1 VQRPMAFL
9 VYEPWNRAMAF
20 LCSGGNMIISD
31 KIQKLI
37 ANQEGWTR
45 RMFEEGLRI
54 KKQYGEENVYD
65 FSLGNPDTEPP
76 EEVQKTLVE
85 TLSNPVKGMHRYMSN
100 NGYEDVREEIAAYLR
115 ELHGVPFT
123 ANHIFMTVGCAGGLN
138 ILLKSML
145 SRGDEVIV
153 PSPFFWEFKNY
164 IENHGGKVRYVQTKK
179 DFQLNIENIEKA
191 ITKKTKA
198 ILLNSPNNPTGA
210 VYTEESVKGLVEL
223 LNRKR
228 TQGQDIYIICDD
240 AYKKL
245 VYDGFRLPNLFQFY
259 DLVYAVTSHSK
270 DLALPGERIGYVA
283 ISPRIADYELMVSGL
298 MISMRTLG
306 FVNAPALF
314 QRIAGKFQRTSVN
327 IGEYEKKRDLLYEI
341 LMEAGFECVKPKG
354 AFYMF
359 PKSPAP
365 DELEF
370 IRTLQQEERIM
381 VVPGRGFGRKGY
393 FRIAYCVPMETIL
406 KSREGFIRIGKRY
419 AKR

>member
-1 VQRPMAFL
+1 
-9 VYEPWNRAMAF
+9 
-20 LCSGGNMIISD
+20 MIISD
-31 KIQKLI
+31 RIQKLI
-37 ANQEGWTR
+37 SNQEGWTR

-76 EEVQKTLVE
+76 EEVQKTLIE
-85 TLSNPVKGMHRYMSN
+85 ILSNPEKGMHRYMSN
-100 NGYEDVREEIAAYLR
+100 NGYEDVREEVATYLR
-115 ELHGVPFT
+115 EEHSVPFT
-123 ANHIFMTVGCAGGLN
+123 SNHVFMTVGCAGGLN

-145 SRGDEVIV
+145 SKGDEVIV

-164 IENHGGKVRYVQTKK
+164 VENHGGKVRYVQSNK

-228 TQGQDIYIICDD
+228 AQGQDIYIISDD
-240 AYKKL
+240 AYRKL
-245 VYDGFRLPNLFQFY
+245 LYDGVKLPNLFQLY

-270 DLALPGERIGYVA
+270 DLALPGERIGYVV
-283 ISPRIADYELMVSGL
+283 ISPRIPDYELMVSGL

-314 QRIAGKFQRTSVN
+314 QRIAGKFQRSSVD
-327 IGEYEKKRDLLYEI
+327 IGAYQKKRDLLYNAI
-341 LMEAGFECVKPKG
+341 TEAGFDCVKPMG
-354 AFYMF
+354 AFYLF
-359 PKSPAP
+359 PKSPIP
-365 DELEF
+365 DEVEF
-370 IRTLQQEERIM
+370 VRTLQQEERIM
-381 VVPGRGFGRKGY
+381 VVPGRGFGKKGY
-393 FRIAYCVPMETIL
+393 FRIAYCVPIETL
-406 KSREGFIRIGKRY
+406 QKSVDGFMRTGKRY
-419 AKR
+419 NLR

>member
-1 VQRPMAFL
+1 
-9 VYEPWNRAMAF
+9 
-20 LCSGGNMIISD
+20 MIISN

-54 KKQYGEENVYD
+54 KKEYGEENVYD

-76 EEVQKTLVE
+76 DEVQKNLVDI
-85 TLSNPVKGMHRYMSN
+85 LSKPVKGMHRYMSN
-100 NGYEDVREEIAAYLR
+100 NGYEDVREEIAGYLR
-115 ELHGVPFT
+115 EQYDVPFT

-138 ILLKSML
+138 ILIKSML
-145 SRGDEVIV
+145 NKGDEVIV

-164 IENHGGKVRYVQTKK
+164 IENHDGKVCYVQTKK
-179 DFQLNIENIEKA
+179 DFQLDIGKIEKA

-210 VYTEESVKGLVEL
+210 VYTEESVRGLIDL
-223 LNRKR
+223 LNKKR
-228 TQGQDIYIICDD
+228 AQGQDIYIICDD
-240 AYKKL
+240 AYKKI
-245 VYDGFRLPNLFQFY
+245 VYDGFRLPNLFALY

-283 ISPRIADYELMVSGL
+283 ISPRIEGYQLMVSAL

-314 QRIAGKFQRTSVN
+314 QRIAGKFQRSSVD
-327 IGEYEKKRDLLYEI
+327 IAAYQQKRDLLYNT
-341 LMEAGFECVKPKG
+341 LVEAGFECVKPMG

-359 PKSPAP
+359 PKSPIA
-365 DELEF
+365 DEVEF
-370 IRTLQQEERIM
+370 VRSLQQEERIM

-393 FRIAYCVPMETIL
+393 FRIAYCVPLETL
-406 KSREGFIRIGKRY
+406 QKSVEGFMRTGKRY
-419 AKR
+419 NLR

>member
-1 VQRPMAFL
+1 
-9 VYEPWNRAMAF
+9 
-20 LCSGGNMIISD
+20 MIISD
-31 KIQKLI
+31 KIHKLI

-76 EEVQKTLVE
+76 EEVQKTLFE

-145 SRGDEVIV
+145 SKGNEVIV

-164 IENHGGKVRYVQTKK
+164 IENHGGVMRLVQTKK
-179 DFQLNIENIEKA
+179 DFQLDIDKIEKA

-210 VYTEESVKGLVEL
+210 VYTEESIRGLIGI
-223 LNRKR
+223 LNAKR
-228 TQGQDIYIICDD
+228 AQGQDIYIVCDD

-245 VYDGFRLPNLFQFY
+245 VYDGFRLPNLFALY

-283 ISPRIADYELMVSGL
+283 ISPCVPDYELMVSAL

-327 IGEYEKKRDLLYEI
+327 IGEYARKRDVLYEI
-341 LMEAGFECVKPKG
+341 LVEAGFSCVKPKG

-359 PKSPAP
+359 PKSPVS

-370 IRTLQQEERIM
+370 ILTLQQEERIM
-381 VVPGRGFGRKGY
+381 VVPGRGFGKKGY

-419 AKR
+419 KKR

>member
-1 VQRPMAFL
+1 
-9 VYEPWNRAMAF
+9 
-20 LCSGGNMIISD
+20 MIISD

-37 ANQEGWTR
+37 SNQEGWTR

-54 KKQYGEENVYD
+54 KKEYGEENVYD

-85 TLSNPVKGMHRYMSN
+85 SLSNPMKGMHRYMSN
-100 NGYEDVREEIAAYLR
+100 NGYEDVRQKIAAYLQ
-115 ELHGVPFT
+115 EQYGVPFT

-145 SRGDEVIV
+145 NRGNEVIV

-164 IENHGGKVRYVQTKK
+164 IENFGGVMRLVQTKK
-179 DFQLNIENIEKA
+179 DFQLDIEKIEKA

-198 ILLNSPNNPTGA
+198 ILLNNPNNPTGA
-210 VYTEESVKGLVEL
+210 IYSEKSLKELIKL
-223 LNRKR
+223 LNAKR
-228 TQGQDIYIICDD
+228 AQGQDIYIICDN
-240 AYKKL
+240 AYQKL
-245 VYDGFRLPNLFQFY
+245 VYDGFRLPNLFKLY

-270 DLALPGERIGYVA
+270 DLALAGERIGYVA
-283 ISPRIADYELMVSGL
+283 ISPCIEGYELMVSAM
-298 MISMRTLG
+298 MISIRTLG

-314 QRIAGKFQRTSVN
+314 QRIAGEFQRSSVDIN
-327 IGEYEKKRDLLYEI
+327 EYQKKRDLLYGI
-341 LMEAGFECVKPKG
+341 LMEAGFECVKPMG

-359 PKSPAP
+359 PKSPIP

-381 VVPGRGFGRKGY
+381 VVPGRGFGRKSY
-393 FRIAYCVPMETIL
+393 FRIAYCVPIETIQ

-419 AKR
+419 KKR

>member
-1 VQRPMAFL
+1 
-9 VYEPWNRAMAF
+9 
-20 LCSGGNMIISD
+20 MIISD

-76 EEVQKTLVE
+76 EEVQKMLVE
-85 TLSNPVKGMHRYMSN
+85 MLSNPLKGMHRYMSN
-100 NGYEDVREEIAAYLR
+100 NGYEDVREEIATYLR

-123 ANHIFMTVGCAGGLN
+123 VNHIFMTVGCAGGLN

-145 SRGDEVIV
+145 SKSNEVIV

-164 IENHGGKVRYVQTKK
+164 IENHGGIMRLVQTKK
-179 DFQLNIENIEKA
+179 DFQLDIDKIEKA

-210 VYTEESVKGLVEL
+210 VYTEESMKGLIGI
-223 LNRKR
+223 LNAKR
-228 TQGQDIYIICDD
+228 AHGQDIYIICDD

-245 VYDGFRLPNLFQFY
+245 VYDDFRLPNLFELY

-283 ISPRIADYELMVSGL
+283 ISPRVEKYELMVSAL

-314 QRIAGKFQRTSVN
+314 QRIAGKFQRSSVN
-327 IGEYEKKRDLLYEI
+327 IGEYEKKRDVLYEI
-341 LMEAGFECVKPKG
+341 LMEAGFECVKPTG

-359 PKSPAP
+359 PKSPVS

-370 IRTLQQEERIM
+370 IRMLQQEERIM

-393 FRIAYCVPMETIL
+393 FRIAYCVPMETIQ

-419 AKR
+419 TKR